1 MFALSDD
8 SQDHDPSYFEN
19 YSSYIV
25 AYGLGIQIS
34 DAVGPIFG
42 GVLFKHLGYIGVFS
56 LQSALCFLS
65 AFLMLCFVGKPTR
78 SPVLPLSQSSTL
90 SIGSILLVPVRQAS
104 AQGVLFGFMAQVLSE
119 CFYISIAPI
128 MPLKLFGE
136 FGMDEHAIGLFFL
149 HFTAAVVLATF
160 FLLCVSHR
168 TNKLF
173 FILPGFFSLTLGAFI
188 TGPSRPSVSPTS

>member
-1 MFALSDD
+1 MLALSDD

-90 SIGSILLVPVRQAS
+90 SIGSILLVPVRQSSAVRIHGAS
-104 AQGVLFGFMAQVLSE
+104 LVRVL
-119 CFYISIAPI
+119 
-128 MPLKLFGE
+128 
-136 FGMDEHAIGLFFL
+136 L
-149 HFTAAVVLATF
+149 HLNRSYSAFKAV
-160 FLLCVSHR
+160 R
-168 TNKLF
+168 
-173 FILPGFFSLTLGAFI
+173 
-188 TGPSRPSVSPTS
+188 